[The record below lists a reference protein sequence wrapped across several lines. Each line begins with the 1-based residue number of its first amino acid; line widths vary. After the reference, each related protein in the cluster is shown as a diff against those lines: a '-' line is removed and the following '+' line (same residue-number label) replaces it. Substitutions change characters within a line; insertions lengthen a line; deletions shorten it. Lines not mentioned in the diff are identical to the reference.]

1 MTILAVRKSYLYQM
15 SNQKFKEQLHLHI
28 YSLIN
33 DQIGEISDAISGQ
46 KEGEQ
51 GSSSAGDK
59 HNTEGA
65 MQHLELEKKH
75 IQLATVIQNQQT
87 LQKINL
93 KKDFNS
99 VNSGALIDTNK
110 GLFYFAVA
118 LGKISLLNKQVMVI
132 SIASPIG
139 QILKSLKKDESLT
152 FNEQP
157 WKILDIW

>member
-1 MTILAVRKSYLYQM
+1 MV
-15 SNQKFKEQLHLHI
+15 NQKFKEGLHSHVVNLVNKQV
-28 YSLIN
+28 S
-33 DQIGEISDAISGQ
+33 EITTAISSQ
-46 KEGEQ
+46 KEGSQ

-87 LQKINL
+87 LEKINL
-93 KKDFNS
+93 KKTFKS
-99 VNSGALIDTNK
+99 VNTGALIKTNK
-110 GLFYFAVA
+110 GLFYFSVA
-118 LGKISLLNKQVMVI
+118 MGKTVFLKQDVMVI

-139 QILKSLKKDESLT
+139 QILKGLKEGESLT

-157 WKILDIW
+157 WNILNII